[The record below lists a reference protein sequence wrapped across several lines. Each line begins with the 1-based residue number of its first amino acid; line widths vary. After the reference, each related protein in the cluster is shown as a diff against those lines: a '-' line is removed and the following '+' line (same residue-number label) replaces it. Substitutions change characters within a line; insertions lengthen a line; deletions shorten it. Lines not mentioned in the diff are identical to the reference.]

1 MKLHVRFTVD
11 VAFREDGPREVKPG
25 SPLVNRVEAAVA
37 EAVQNALWDAHDQGF
52 DHGMA
57 DAITILADNPVDARL
72 VE

>member
-1 MKLHVRFTVD
+1 MKLQVTFTVD
-11 VAFREDGPREVKPG
+11 VAFREDGPREIKPG

-37 EAVQNALWDAHDQGF
+37 EAIQNALWDAHDNGF

-57 DAITILADNPVDARL
+57 DAISILADNPVDAGM

>member
-1 MKLHVRFTVD
+1 MKLQVTFTVD
-11 VAFREDGPREVKPG
+11 VALRGDGPGETKPG
-25 SPLVNRVEAAVA
+25 GPLVQAVEAAVA

-57 DAITILADNPVDARL
+57 DAISILADNPVDARL